1 MVVGMATSARLHRLE
16 HPPSRR
22 NAARIHRAMTY
33 VDHFCR
39 WTDETSAKA
48 DAWTLAQHFGYSST
62 AAWNWA
68 TEHVLPDVKAWRPS
82 QDSSGVHTYQPGWFC
97 IVSTPNPVSAIMNST
112 RLAFALDRD
121 GPPYLIKNNI
131 GPVITDIAVSP
142 IFAGSHY
149 PMGGYST

>member
-1 MVVGMATSARLHRLE
+1 
-16 HPPSRR
+16 
-22 NAARIHRAMTY
+22 MTY
-33 VDHFCR
+33 MDHFCR
-39 WTDETSAKA
+39 WTDEASAKA

-62 AAWNWA
+62 SAWNWA
-68 TEHVLPDVKAWRPS
+68 TEHVLPNVKAWRPS

-121 GPPYLIKNNI
+121 GPPYLLKNNI
-131 GPVITDIAVSP
+131 GAVITDIAVEP

-149 PMGGYST
+149 PVGGYST